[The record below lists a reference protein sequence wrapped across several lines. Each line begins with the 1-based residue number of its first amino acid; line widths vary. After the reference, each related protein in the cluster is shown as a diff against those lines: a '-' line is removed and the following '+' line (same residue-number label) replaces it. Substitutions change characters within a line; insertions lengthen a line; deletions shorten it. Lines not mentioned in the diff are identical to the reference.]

1 MGMGQ
6 TPFFI
11 EIFLDCL
18 PELRSPPHLC
28 LLHLGPGPLYSKTV
42 LGPSTQRQWWKITPL
57 PALAAAP
64 VGCHDPLCHHS
75 PTWKKSPPAPTC

>member
-6 TPFFI
+6 TLFFI

-42 LGPSTQRQWWKITPL
+42 VEKNPSACISLSCGVP
-57 PALAAAP
+57 
-64 VGCHDPLCHHS
+64 
-75 PTWKKSPPAPTC
+75 